1 MSRGHS
7 RTFVYFEMVAAMAAV
22 IYDMVMGLIDPPACG
37 NVNNQTAKS
46 FLHPVIFI
54 PVLIVESPRVKSKFR
69 SGSTN
74 LQSF

>member
-7 RTFVYFEMVAAMAAV
+7 RTFVYFKMVAAVAV

-54 PVLIVESPRVKSKFR
+54 PVLIVES
-69 SGSTN
+69 
-74 LQSF
+74 